1 LTCLPWSR
9 LDAGVDAWCRP
20 ALGDNAWIQDITSA
34 LTVLAIIQYVQLWE
48 RVKRAILQPGTGD
61 RTKWNMDVYSA
72 GSAYAAKFHG
82 QMALLGAKETR
93 KLKAL
98 ILHLV
103 GAPGPMLDVQ
113 TTKAT
118 WIMCLVH
125 TQCSESIDHLLFVWL
140 HFQWRSFTTTEYVY
154 SIGW

>member
-1 LTCLPWSR
+1 MDVYS
-9 LDAGVDAWCRP
+9 AGSAYAAKFHGQM
-20 ALGDNAWIQDITSA
+20 ALLGAKES
-34 LTVLAIIQYVQLWE
+34 
-48 RVKRAILQPGTGD
+48 TGD
-61 RTKWNMDVYSA
+61 RTKWNMDVYSE

-103 GAPGPMLDVQ
+103 GAPGPMLDVRA
-113 TTKAT
+113 TKAT

-125 TQCSESIDHLLFVWL
+125 TQCSASIDHLLFVWL